1 LGKKLENLSKKKKS
15 IYVSMDILLPDS
27 FHKTVKDANILLDTG
42 FFIDAYSNLNKFGA
56 FISKLKS
63 EHNAILLTVPA
74 VRFEFLNGSP
84 TNTHF
89 EDKVQFISQ
98 TVDAIL
104 PVGPEQFVLV
114 EQLVKR
120 RGKEGKPADLT
131 DYLLGANLMFF
142 KDNLLLFT
150 KNTNH
155 FPQNIFKLK
164 SYFVISRIQ
173 SLQIYGV
180 YSYEEK

>member
-1 LGKKLENLSKKKKS
+1 
-15 IYVSMDILLPDS
+15 
-27 FHKTVKDANILLDTG
+27 
-42 FFIDAYSNLNKFGA
+42 
-56 FISKLKS
+56 
-63 EHNAILLTVPA
+63 
-74 VRFEFLNGSP
+74 
-84 TNTHF
+84 
-89 EDKVQFISQ
+89 VQFISQ